1 MGKLAFSEGIFFPL
15 SRTRSVWVT
24 VTRNAEGMEDRG
36 FLGGTGCGILGTWI
50 QESLDFNLFST
61 WPQGTFLSSCCSAC
75 SPADGGVSPGPHSRP
90 RAEPA
95 LPPAHRRWLNQGSV
109 PRPARAGAA
118 DVEPGSQV
126 LLRTAGSLATAS
138 IIRSRWCSHGV
149 MDITHDSLRQSRN
162 SLVAQGPLCTK

>member
-1 MGKLAFSEGIFFPL
+1 MGKLAFSEGIIITIIL
-15 SRTRSVWVT
+15 RTRSAWVI
-24 VTRNAEGMEDRG
+24 VAGDAAGREDPGRVPG
-36 FLGGTGCGILGTWI
+36 RDRMQHPGY
-50 QESLDFNLFST
+50 LDPGRPWASVFST
-61 WPQGTFLSSCCSAC
+61 RPRGTLLSSCCSAG
-75 SPADGGVSPGPHSRP
+75 SPADGGVSPGPHSGS

-95 LPPAHRRWLNQGSV
+95 PPAHRRWLNQASV
-109 PRPARAGAA
+109 PRPVRAGAA

-162 SLVAQGPLCTK
+162 SLVA

>member
-1 MGKLAFSEGIFFPL
+1 MRRVGKILG
-15 SRTRSVWVT
+15 
-24 VTRNAEGMEDRG
+24 G

-50 QESLDFNLFST
+50 QDAPGLQSFL
-61 WPQGTFLSSCCSAC
+61 PCPGGTLLSSCCSAG
-75 SPADGGVSPGPHSRP
+75 SPADGGVSPGPHSGS

-95 LPPAHRRWLNQGSV
+95 PPAHRRWLNQASV
-109 PRPARAGAA
+109 PRPVRAGAA

-162 SLVAQGPLCTK
+162 SLVA

>member
-1 MGKLAFSEGIFFPL
+1 MATDAAG
-15 SRTRSVWVT
+15 R
-24 VTRNAEGMEDRG
+24 EDHG
-36 FLGGTGCGILGTWI
+36 FLGGTGCDILGTWI
-50 QESLDFNLFST
+50 QEAPGLQSFLGGPEGTLFST
-61 WPQGTFLSSCCSAC
+61 CCSAG

-95 LPPAHRRWLNQGSV
+95 PPAHRRWLNQASV
-109 PRPARAGAA
+109 PRPVRAGAA

-162 SLVAQGPLCTK
+162 SLVA